1 MVRYTF
7 TWVKATVSAE
17 SQSLIR
23 LAFELSGE
31 AAIIAANQ
39 HFLALIW
46 KNG

>member
-1 MVRYTF
+1 MVRYTL
-7 TWVKATVSAE
+7 TWVKATVSAV

-23 LAFELSGE
+23 LAFESSGE

-39 HFLALIW
+39 YFLTLIW